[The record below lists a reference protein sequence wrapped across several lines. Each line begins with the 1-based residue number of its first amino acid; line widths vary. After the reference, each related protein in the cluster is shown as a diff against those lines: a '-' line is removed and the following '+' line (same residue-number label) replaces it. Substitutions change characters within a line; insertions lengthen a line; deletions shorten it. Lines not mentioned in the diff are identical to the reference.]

1 MSNSHSKR
9 PEPHSAGGLASR
21 LNWLRAG
28 VLGANDGIVSTA
40 SLVVGVA
47 AATPQLA
54 PILTA
59 GVAGLI
65 GGAVSMAAGEYVSV
79 STQRDTE
86 LAAIDLERRELRD
99 DPDGELRE
107 LQELYHRRG
116 LSQETARRV
125 AEELTAHDALG
136 AHLEIELNISEDDV
150 TNPWHAA
157 IASAIAFTVGAA
169 LPLLAVLLAPE
180 AARLPALAISTLL
193 ALALTGS
200 VSAWL
205 GSSRILRPMLRVVLG
220 GALALALTYVIGT
233 IFGTVVL

>member
-1 MSNSHSKR
+1 MTNSHPKR
-9 PEPHSAGGLASR
+9 SEPHSAGDLAAR

-86 LAAIDLERRELRD
+86 LAAIELERRELRD
-99 DPDGELRE
+99 DPEGEFRE
-107 LQELYHRRG
+107 LQEMYQERG
-116 LSQETARRV
+116 LSPETARVV

-136 AHLEIELNISEDDV
+136 AHLEIELNLNEHEV
-150 TNPWHAA
+150 TSPWQAA
-157 IASAIAFTVGAA
+157 IASAIAFIAGAA

-180 AARLPALAISTLL
+180 AVRLPALAISTLL

-200 VSAWL
+200 VGAWL
-205 GSSRILRPMLRVVLG
+205 GNSSILRPTIRVVLG

-233 IFGTVVL
+233 IFGTAVL